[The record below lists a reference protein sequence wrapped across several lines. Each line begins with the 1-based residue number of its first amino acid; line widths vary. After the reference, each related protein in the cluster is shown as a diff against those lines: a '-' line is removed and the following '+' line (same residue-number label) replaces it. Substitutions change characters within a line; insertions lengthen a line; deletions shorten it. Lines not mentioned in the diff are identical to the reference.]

1 MGQRGRGSGVG
12 FMCVLRWGEERRV
25 KRWWTAQS
33 RECRV
38 GGGGGESS
46 GTLDCSAEKGGRER
60 GGGGEEGRAKAAE
73 AVRWLMNTGPS
84 GRRAQPA
91 VAASVRQTPPP
102 LTLTRERQHLE
113 QHLTRARA
121 PPAAPPQDFKATQAD
136 LLGQTRKLGG
146 GDRPN
151 LPANHTYGLHSLRHG
166 PEPGV
171 DQLIQGAYTAAQQ
184 APDADLG
191 KSLREGWRNVAPEGR
206 TFGVPSIRTDVPKPR
221 VAGVANTRNYG
232 NEPDALQL
240 LRPPKSVELG
250 VGEEAYMAM
259 RSRDE
264 VRALVADAALQLSD
278 EEFERCWGMAAGADG
293 EGPDRAC
300 LDTFFRARHHVLSQ
314 TLEVAVPF

>member
-1 MGQRGRGSGVG
+1 MGQVRSVVFPTDTDPNAASEGLELYVKSHGAFGPGEQRHRNYDWAASGVDPAAHRFG
-12 FMCVLRWGEERRV
+12 AVDKDDVRDGVRKALQPGLDQ
-25 KRWWTAQS
+25 TA
-33 RECRV
+33 
-38 GGGGGESS
+38 
-46 GTLDCSAEKGGRER
+46 
-60 GGGGEEGRAKAAE
+60 
-73 AVRWLMNTGPS
+73 P
-84 GRRAQPA
+84 QPA
-91 VAASVRQTPPP
+91 KLAAKI
-102 LTLTRERQHLE
+102 H
-113 QHLTRARA
+113 
-121 PPAAPPQDFKATQAD
+121 QDFKATQAD